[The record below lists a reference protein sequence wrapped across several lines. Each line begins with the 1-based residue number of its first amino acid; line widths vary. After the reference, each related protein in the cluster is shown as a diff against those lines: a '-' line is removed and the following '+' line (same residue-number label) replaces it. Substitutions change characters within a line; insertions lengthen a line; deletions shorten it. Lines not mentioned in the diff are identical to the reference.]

1 MSAQAVIERILLE
14 KLVAVV
20 RADSAEQA
28 TEAAAAAFRGGISF
42 LEITFTVP
50 GAARSIEQLRKQ
62 LPEATVGAGSI
73 CTMDQ
78 ADIAVRAGA
87 QFFVSPH
94 SDAQLIRWF
103 QERQLLYIPGG
114 FTSSELMAGWK
125 AGCRLLKLS
134 PASVGGAEM
143 LRAILQPL
151 PFLRVVATGG
161 VDASNAVD
169 YLRAGAAALG
179 VGGSLFRSFWLKT
192 RDWKAIEAASAEL
205 ARIIREFPGG

>member
-1 MSAQAVIERILLE
+1 MSMPAVVERILVE

-28 TEAAAAAFRGGISF
+28 TEAAAAVFRGGISL

-50 GAARSIEQLRKQ
+50 SAERSIEELRRR

-73 CTMDQ
+73 CTVDQ
-78 ADIAVRAGA
+78 ADTAIQAGA

-94 SDAQLIRWF
+94 SDPQLIRFF

-114 FTSSELMAGWK
+114 FTSSELMAGWNE
-125 AGCRLLKLS
+125 GCRLLKLS

-151 PFLRVVATGG
+151 PFLRVMATGG

-169 YLRAGAAALG
+169 FLRAGAAALG
-179 VGGSLFRSFWLKT
+179 IGGSLFRSSCLKNK
-192 RDWKAIEAASAEL
+192 DWKGIEAASAEL
-205 ARIIREFPGG
+205 ARIIREFSGG